1 MNELNLLRFAFCLPG
16 TAIEVG
22 LGRFKPA
29 ASTGSG
35 IQDELLLKD
44 VMNFCLE
51 GGASTIDLASAKAR
65 FVDADMASLERC
77 CSLHLPRS
85 CRTASAGL
93 YAPPWEGQ
101 LEAVLRCLYCLA
113 M

>member
-1 MNELNLLRFAFCLPG
+1 M
-16 TAIEVG
+16 G

-35 IQDELLLKD
+35 IQEEPLLKD

-65 FVDADMASLERC
+65 FADADMASLERC
-77 CSLHLPRS
+77 SSLHLPRS
-85 CRTASAGL
+85 CPAASAGL
-93 YAPPWEGQ
+93 YAPPWECL

-113 M
+113 VKFGCISSM